1 VKKFVF
7 LMYGFET
14 PTPEVKKAWM
24 DWFSAVG
31 DHMVD
36 SGNPFSMGREVT
48 KAGARDLPLEPTS
61 LTGYCIVNAAN
72 IDDAQKLLDGC
83 PIIDSVRIYEAASM

>member
-1 VKKFVF
+1 MTKFVL

-24 DWFSAVG
+24 EWFSGVG

-48 KAGARDLPLEPTS
+48 RAGTRDLPLEPTS
-61 LTGYCIVNAAN
+61 LTGYCIVNAESL
-72 IDDAQKLLDGC
+72 DDAEMLLAGC
-83 PIIDSVRIYEAASM
+83 PIIHSVRIYEAASM

>member
-1 VKKFVF
+1 MKKYVF

-48 KAGARDLPLEPTS
+48 KTGNRDLPLEPTS
-61 LTGYCIVNAAN
+61 LTGYCIMNAES
-72 IDDAQKLLDGC
+72 IDDAQKLLEEC
-83 PIIDSVRIYEAASM
+83 PIIHSVRIYEAATM

>member
-1 VKKFVF
+1 MKKYVY

-24 DWFSAVG
+24 EWFSTIG
-31 DHMVD
+31 DHIVD
-36 SGNPFSMGREVT
+36 SGNPFSVGREVT
-48 KAGARDLPLEPTS
+48 KTGSRELPLEPAS
-61 LTGYCIVNAAN
+61 LTGYCIVNAESL
-72 IDDAQKLLDGC
+72 DDAQRLLETC